1 MAMLSGTS
9 LLPCLIAQ
17 PPSQPEDMMDRLQL
31 RQDSHQDRLQ
41 DRVSLSQPGT
51 VPSRTDEPN
60 GGLFCSNEYKTF
72 ICLVKM
78 VTVCPHLDHDLS
90 YKKNHLS
97 HFSSFYFWT
106 KW

>member
-1 MAMLSGTS
+1 MSAEQEGIRRLPTMAMLSGTS

-72 ICLVKM
+72 ICLVK
-78 VTVCPHLDHDLS
+78 
-90 YKKNHLS
+90 
-97 HFSSFYFWT
+97 W
-106 KW
+106 